1 MAGLEIQ
8 MPFVLYIETLIHSPI
23 ILYGLYR
30 WRLVFL
36 IVSPYNF
43 IYTLHGTS
51 SVLCLTFL
59 LVF

>member
-36 IVSPYNF
+36 IVSPFNF
-43 IYTLHGTS
+43 IYTPHGTPA
-51 SVLCLTFL
+51 VYC
-59 LVF
+59 V